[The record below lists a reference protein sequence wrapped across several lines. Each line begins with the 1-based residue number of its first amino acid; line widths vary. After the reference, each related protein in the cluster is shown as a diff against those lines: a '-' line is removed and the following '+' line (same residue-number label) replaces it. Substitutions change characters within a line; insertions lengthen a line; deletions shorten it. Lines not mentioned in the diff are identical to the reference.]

1 MTGAKYLKYL
11 NPLTLFDTKRTRDI
25 FHVNPT
31 IIPERVEASEIRVK
45 VYDYSATE
53 FVEKQLSDIKD
64 CFAYLD
70 NEQTTW
76 INVDGIRK
84 ADVEAVCHHF
94 GIHYLIVEDIMSVSQ
109 RPKMDEM

>member
-45 VYDYSATE
+45 V
-53 FVEKQLSDIKD
+53 
-64 CFAYLD
+64 
-70 NEQTTW
+70 
-76 INVDGIRK
+76 
-84 ADVEAVCHHF
+84 
-94 GIHYLIVEDIMSVSQ
+94 
-109 RPKMDEM
+109 